1 MNAIL
6 VDDEPHALDYLE
18 RHLAKISNIE
28 VVGKYIDPFVGK
40 EKTIEKAVDVVFL
53 DINLPKMNG
62 LQLAEQ
68 ILARKPDV
76 TVVFVTACDEYAVHA
91 FEVNALDYLVKPV
104 RSDRLRK
111 TIARIEEHLRTKK
124 NRQRP
129 QVEPIRVNVC
139 RQLTVQAENEPAE
152 MIRWRTAR
160 AQELFLYLLQ
170 HRGQLV
176 RKPTIVELIWS
187 DYELDKVY
195 SQLYT
200 TVYLIRKKLKPY
212 VNYFRIENM
221 TEGYILHTKNVTID
235 LEEWE
240 RGLAAAPPINMDTIE
255 QYVTIMKMYKGD
267 YLQEYDYWWAE
278 TKRLKL
284 QQLWLQTAFQIADCY
299 LEHGYLEK
307 AMTWYL
313 EICEVQCDSEEAHFQ
328 LMKIYAALGNHVM
341 VERTYNEL
349 KSVLIEEL
357 NVPPSD
363 CMTKWYK
370 QWKKR

>member
-129 QVEPIRVNVC
+129 QDEPIRVNVC
-139 RQLTVQAENEPAE
+139 RQLTVQAENELAE

-160 AQELFLYLLQ
+160 AQELF
-170 HRGQLV
+170 
-176 RKPTIVELIWS
+176 
-187 DYELDKVY
+187 
-195 SQLYT
+195 
-200 TVYLIRKKLKPY
+200 
-212 VNYFRIENM
+212 
-221 TEGYILHTKNVTID
+221 
-235 LEEWE
+235 
-240 RGLAAAPPINMDTIE
+240 
-255 QYVTIMKMYKGD
+255 
-267 YLQEYDYWWAE
+267 
-278 TKRLKL
+278 
-284 QQLWLQTAFQIADCY
+284 
-299 LEHGYLEK
+299 
-307 AMTWYL
+307 
-313 EICEVQCDSEEAHFQ
+313 
-328 LMKIYAALGNHVM
+328 
-341 VERTYNEL
+341 
-349 KSVLIEEL
+349 
-357 NVPPSD
+357 PPSD
-363 CMTKWYK
+363 CITKWYK